1 MLSLLQCRSKDGTI
15 EVMKAT
21 FLLNYS
27 IGQEVLSAW
36 SCVDQQRLRSG
47 KISDLLK

>member
-1 MLSLLQCRSKDGTI
+1 MLLLLQCHSEDGTM
-15 EVMKAT
+15 EVLKAT

-27 IGQEVLSAW
+27 TGQEVLSVW